1 MEGLIWV
8 QRALGVGIRG
18 TRCVRMGLDGYEGP
32 WVDEGV
38 LELI

>member
-1 MEGLIWV
+1 MGM
-8 QRALGVGIRG
+8 RGIR
-18 TRCVRMGLDGYEGP
+18 CVGMGLDGYEGP